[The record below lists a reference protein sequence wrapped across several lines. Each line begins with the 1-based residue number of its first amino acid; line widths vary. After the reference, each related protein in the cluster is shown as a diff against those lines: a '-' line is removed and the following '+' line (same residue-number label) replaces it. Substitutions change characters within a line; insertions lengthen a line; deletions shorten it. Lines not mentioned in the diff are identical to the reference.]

1 MAGVETAEKSDYHE
15 RGARGCVY
23 RAGQQFSDMVCV
35 FACCYAYSVEF
46 PSAQANKPRLATQFP
61 ALPCVFAICEKACAI
76 ARQNGVRVKRMLLLL
91 FVHYGIHFP
100 GNAAWKERSLRL
112 DCDS

>member
-23 RAGQQFSDMVCV
+23 RAGQQFSDMVCM
-35 FACCYAYSVEF
+35 FACCYAYSIEF
-46 PSAQANKPRLATQFP
+46 PSAKQTNLGSPLNAP
-61 ALPCVFAICEKACAI
+61 PCVFAICEKACAI
-76 ARQNGVRVKRMLLLL
+76 ARQNGVRVTRMLLLL

>member
-23 RAGQQFSDMVCV
+23 RAGQQFSDMVCM

-46 PSAQANKPRLATQFP
+46 PSAKQTNLGSRLNAP
-61 ALPCVFAICEKACAI
+61 PCAFAICEKACAR
-76 ARQNGVRVKRMLLLL
+76 ARQNGVRVTNADLEVLLRS
-91 FVHYGIHFP
+91 VHYGIRFP
-100 GNAAWKERSLRL
+100 GNAA
-112 DCDS
+112 